1 VPLFAR
7 RRRGAVPEPQ
17 PTGAASEGGSSAGI
31 SADRLPADELP
42 ADELPAQPGPA
53 DDAAAAPAVDAAGRL
68 ETSVPTDAPAADGA
82 PAATDLPATT
92 DLPPA
97 AVAVD
102 TSRSGDAL
110 GAEAGEAGDDVELE
124 SPIPTWTGPV
134 GPLPRDVSELGPH
147 EQFLDLGAVRLP
159 VADDVLEGIEIQ
171 LQADPETDA
180 VMALLLVD
188 GPEKALELRA
198 FAAPRHE
205 TLWDEVR
212 AEIAAEAA
220 AAGGLTQ
227 PVVGRWG
234 EELLI
239 QVGVV
244 LPDGQQAVQVT
255 RFVGVDGPRWFLR
268 GAFLG
273 RAAIEPATADRL
285 DAVLSGLSVARGQEP
300 MAPRD
305 PLPFTI
311 PGQPAGQPDLPAD
324 GGRAPLEPF
333 ERGPEI
339 TEIR

>member
-7 RRRGAVPEPQ
+7 RRRGAAAEAEPASATPPAAVTPPAAGTPAEQSPAGQTPAGAGGAPEPAV
-17 PTGAASEGGSSAGI
+17 TGAGAAADSAAADAADPGVD
-31 SADRLPADELP
+31 SADPVEIPA
-42 ADELPAQPGPA
+42 
-53 DDAAAAPAVDAAGRL
+53 
-68 ETSVPTDAPAADGA
+68 PTDA
-82 PAATDLPATT
+82 
-92 DLPPA
+92 PPA

-102 TSRSGDAL
+102 ASQGGDAL
-110 GAEAGEAGDDVELE
+110 GAEASEAADDDVD

-134 GPLPRDVSELGPH
+134 GPFPRDVSELGPH

-305 PLPFTI
+305 PLPFAL
-311 PGQPAGQPDLPAD
+311 PGQPVGQVDLPAD